1 MMKVGLYTLRWADV
15 VELFRLLFAF
25 KEAEVC
31 VLFASFSCCW
41 LWLSA
46 FAEFCSVY
54 SICCWLF

>member
-25 KEAEVC
+25 RDAEFC
-31 VLFASFSCCW
+31 VLFASFSCWW

-46 FAEFCSVY
+46 LAELWSVC
-54 SICCWLF
+54 SICCWFF